1 MGWLNSILLIFTLDR
16 EYESTFEHIYFLS
29 DKDDITNFLHI
40 HFALNFYG
48 QKNIFSFFFIVKLCR
63 YLMRLSFFDI
73 RNHGYFFWTLI
84 TVMSNYFFLLSRL
97 TTAWPW
103 PTDQWSSRSSASSR
117 RAYRTYR
124 EGGTVLCTIKNP
136 VKMAWGTIFF
146 VWHPF
151 PFPPPQKKTKLK

>member
-1 MGWLNSILLIFTLDR
+1 
-16 EYESTFEHIYFLS
+16 
-29 DKDDITNFLHI
+29 
-40 HFALNFYG
+40 
-48 QKNIFSFFFIVKLCR
+48 
-63 YLMRLSFFDI
+63 MRLSFFDI

-151 PFPPPQKKTKLK
+151 PFPPPPLQEAEQAGYPPEKLYKLAERRGQCLLGLGRGEEGRAALTQGPTK